1 MDNIFKF
8 KSKDEIK
15 RRQLLGKGAVIWF
28 TGLSGSGKSTI
39 AAELEKVLL
48 SGGMRAY
55 LLDGDNVRLG
65 LNSDL
70 DFSSEGRAENVRRL
84 YCVASLFADS
94 GTIAI
99 VSAISPFNKDR
110 EKAKEHC
117 RKNACSFVEI
127 FVDTPIEE
135 CIKRDTKGL
144 YKKAVSGEIKDFTG
158 ISSPYEK
165 PEDADIIIETLK
177 TPAKKAAREVA
188 DYIEALL
195 SIKEMTEYLCKAAKE
210 AGDKIMEIYKRDFT
224 VEYKEDK
231 SPLTEADLL
240 AERLIRKRL
249 LEKYPDIAILSE
261 ESTDDLKRLKNPC
274 CFIVDPLDGT
284 KEFVK
289 KNGEFTVNIGFSYF
303 GKSIL
308 GVVYA
313 PALRRLFYA
322 AVFEGAYE
330 YDFSGRYFTE
340 KTAIKVSDRK
350 ENLKVMTSRSH
361 LDDETKELLQ
371 RNAGKIG
378 GTIKAGSSL
387 KGCLIAAGEADI
399 YYRTGYTME
408 WDTCAMQCIVEE
420 AGGVFLEGDG
430 SAMRYNRENSLNKKG
445 FYILNNIENKFI

>member
-48 SGGMRAY
+48 SSGMRAY

-144 YKKAVSGEIKDFTG
+144 YKKAVSGEVLDFTG

-177 TPAKKAAREVA
+177 IPAKKAAREVA
-188 DYIEALL
+188 DYIETLL
-195 SIKEMTEYLCKAAKE
+195 SIKEMTEYLCEAAKE

-261 ESTDDLKRLKNPC
+261 ESTDDLKRLENPC

-289 KNGEFTVNIGFSYF
+289 KNGEFTVNIGLSYF

-322 AVFEGAYE
+322 AVYEGAYE
-330 YDFSGRYFTE
+330 YDFSDEYFTE

-361 LDDETKELLQ
+361 LDDETKKLLQ
-371 RNAGKIG
+371 KNAGKIG

>member
-8 KSKDEIK
+8 KSEDEAK

-39 AAELEKVLL
+39 AAELERTLL
-48 SGGMRAY
+48 SSGIRAY

-70 DFSSEGRAENVRRL
+70 DFSSKGRAENVRRL
-84 YCVASLFADS
+84 YCVASLFANS
-94 GTIAI
+94 GTVAI
-99 VSAISPFNKDR
+99 VSAISPFNIDR

-117 RKNACSFVEI
+117 RKNDCPFVEI

-144 YKKAVSGEIKDFTG
+144 YKKALSGEIKDFTG
-158 ISSPYEK
+158 ISSPYEV
-165 PEDADIIIETLK
+165 PYDADIIIETLK
-177 TPAKKAAREVA
+177 TLAEKAAKEIA
-188 DYIEALL
+188 DYIKTLL
-195 SIKEMTEYLCKAAKE
+195 SIKEMTEYLCETAKE
-210 AGDKIMEIYKRDFT
+210 AGDRIMEIYEKDFI
-224 VEYKEDK
+224 VEYKDDK
-231 SPLTEADLL
+231 SPLTEADL
-240 AERLIRKRL
+240 ASEKLIRERL
-249 LEKYPDIAILSE
+249 LEKYPYIECLSE
-261 ESTDDLKRLKNPC
+261 ESTDDLKRLKKPC

-284 KEFVK
+284 KEFIK

-313 PALRRLFYA
+313 PALKRLFYA
-322 AVFEGAYE
+322 AFYEGAYE
-330 YDFSGRYFTE
+330 YDFSDEYFTE
-340 KTAIKVSDRK
+340 KTAIRVSDKK
-350 ENLKVMTSRSH
+350 ENLRVMTSRSH

-371 RNAGKIG
+371 KNAAKIG
-378 GTIKAGSSL
+378 CTIGAGSSL
-387 KGCLIAAGEADI
+387 KGCLIASGEADV

-420 AGGVFLEGDG
+420 AGGVFLQGD
-430 SAMRYNRENSLNKKG
+430 SSVMRYNREDSLNRKG

>member
-8 KSKDEIK
+8 TSKEQILSRK
-15 RRQLLGKGAVIWF
+15 QLGKGAVIWF

-39 AAELEKVLL
+39 AAELEKILL
-48 SGGMRAY
+48 SSGIRAY

-84 YCVASLFADS
+84 YCVATLFADS
-94 GTIAI
+94 GTVAI
-99 VSAISPFNKDR
+99 VSAISPFNRDR
-110 EKAKEHC
+110 EKAKVYC
-117 RKNACSFVEI
+117 RKNGCSFVEI
-127 FVDTPIEE
+127 FIDTPIEE
-135 CIKRDTKGL
+135 CINRDTKGL
-144 YKKAVSGEIKDFTG
+144 YKKAVAGEIKDFTG

-165 PEDADIIIETLK
+165 PEDANIIIETLK
-177 TPAKKAAREVA
+177 TPAKKAAREIAV
-188 DYIEALL
+188 YIKTLL
-195 SIKEMTEYLCKAAKE
+195 SIKEMTEYLCETAKE
-210 AGDKIMEIYKRDFT
+210 AGDKIMEIYEKDFT
-224 VEYKEDK
+224 VTHKEDS
-231 SPLTEADLL
+231 SPLTEADLM
-240 AERLIRKRL
+240 AEKLIRERL

-284 KEFVK
+284 KEFIK
-289 KNGEFTVNIGFSYF
+289 RNGEFTVNIGFSYF

-308 GVVYA
+308 GIVYA

-322 AVFEGAYE
+322 AFYEGAYE
-330 YDFSGRYFTE
+330 YDFSDEYFTE
-340 KTAIKVSDRK
+340 NTAIKVSDRK

-361 LDDETKELLQ
+361 LDEETKELLQ
-371 RNAGKIG
+371 RNAAKIS
-378 GTIKAGSSL
+378 GTIAAGSSL

-408 WDTCAMQCIVEE
+408 WDTCAMQCIAEE
-420 AGGVFLEGDG
+420 AGGVFLQGDG
-430 SAMRYNRENSLNKKG
+430 SVMRYNREDLLNKKG